1 MRKSR
6 LDSTAS
12 CGNANLA
19 CMSAERVQSLACS
32 DVLFSVFWF
41 STATVEVKSGGRQS
55 TCSAFTAWFRKA
67 YWKVLTARTSLI
79 LEELVLRSTLLA
91 ALCVLLH
98 KQLVFPGLLLWPTVY
113 CFSIDKKWSGKKK
126 KKPATLF
133 TMVRNLASVVV
144 SKKNFKNN

>member
-19 CMSAERVQSLACS
+19 LMSAERVQSLACS

-79 LEELVLRSTLLA
+79 LEELVLRSMLLA

-98 KQLVFPGLLLWPTVY
+98 SWYSQAFF
-113 CFSIDKKWSGKKK
+113 CDQQSIVSALTKNGAEKKK
-126 KKPATLF
+126 RNQQLF
-133 TMVRNLASVVV
+133 SLW
-144 SKKNFKNN
+144 